1 MDLSVEI
8 DKSYFLKVD
17 VQYTKKVHELD
28 NDLPFLTERMKI
40 EKVGKHVANL
50 HDKTKY
56 ITHLKNWKQALN
68 HGLVLKKF
76 HRVIAFN

>member
-40 EKVGKHVANL
+40 EKVRKHVANL

-56 ITHLKNWKQALN
+56 ITHLKK
-68 HGLVLKKF
+68 LKTSIKSRISF
-76 HRVIAFN
+76 EKIS

>member
-56 ITHLKNWKQALN
+56 ITHLKN
-68 HGLVLKKF
+68 
-76 HRVIAFN
+76 